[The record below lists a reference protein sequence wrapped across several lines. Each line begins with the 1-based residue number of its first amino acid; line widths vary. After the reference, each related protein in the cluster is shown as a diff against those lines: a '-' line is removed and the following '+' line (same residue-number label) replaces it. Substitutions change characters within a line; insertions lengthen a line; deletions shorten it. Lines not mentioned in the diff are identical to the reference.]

1 MLLEVR
7 DICFCYAKA
16 SYVKYA
22 SQKRPFFQVVYF
34 SIFGGALQPSS
45 SCVVVQTLLVSLLVS
60 SFLPPATSATVA
72 QTAPLTS
79 VHVRTPDP

>member
-45 SCVVVQTLLVSLLVS
+45 SCVVVQTLLVS